1 MGGSPRKTDQDTAR
15 RAASTMFVMASMEMS
30 AAKRSVTRS
39 ACGHSPSSSLRRPTG
54 RLGRAATRFG
64 GYDFLQVQAE
74 PQPQLLP
81 HWQPLRL
88 SVLAAWQPQVQP
100 VPGQDSHAQPL
111 VLFVM
116 TRSSCLG

>member
-1 MGGSPRKTDQDTAR
+1 
-15 RAASTMFVMASMEMS
+15 V
-30 AAKRSVTRS
+30 
-39 ACGHSPSSSLRRPTG
+39 
-54 RLGRAATRFG
+54 TRFG
-64 GYDFLQVQAE
+64 GYDFLQVQVE

-88 SVLAAWQPQVQP
+88 SVFAAWQPQVQP